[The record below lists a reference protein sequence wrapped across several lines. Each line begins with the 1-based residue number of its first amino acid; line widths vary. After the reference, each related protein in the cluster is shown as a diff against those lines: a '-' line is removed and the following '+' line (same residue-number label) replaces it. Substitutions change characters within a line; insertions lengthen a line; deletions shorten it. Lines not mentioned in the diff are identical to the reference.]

1 MWCSVSPL
9 HIQRQ
14 RLRSSRLTPHTCYGS
29 LCEYMAHGCA
39 KAYVCVLHSS
49 SRAPLLVPWLG
60 DVEGTSLYTVRPRV
74 AKYNIY
80 IHTSYIYSPKKS
92 HKDSPVCI
100 RNLYLQLGGR
110 TSNLELAL
118 DLWTNWHFFA
128 FGVLTMLGHA
138 IYRRRAADGRRVA
151 SRTLKGG
158 ALWCGE
164 LAHWPSPLSL

>member
-92 HKDSPVCI
+92 NKDSPVCI
-100 RNLYLQLGGR
+100 CNLYLQLGGR
-110 TSNLELAL
+110 TWNLELAL
-118 DLWTNWHFFA
+118 DLGPIGTSLPLGCLRCSDTLYTA
-128 FGVLTMLGHA
+128 GVLPT
-138 IYRRRAADGRRVA
+138 AAELRV
-151 SRTLKGG
+151 
-158 ALWCGE
+158 E
-164 LAHWPSPLSL
+164 L